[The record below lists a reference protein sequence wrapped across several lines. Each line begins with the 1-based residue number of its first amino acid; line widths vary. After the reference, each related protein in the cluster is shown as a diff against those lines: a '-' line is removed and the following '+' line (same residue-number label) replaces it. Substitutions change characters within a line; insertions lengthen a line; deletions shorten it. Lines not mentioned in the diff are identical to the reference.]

1 MVETTKPIRARV
13 PIKTFAS
20 RNMMVRTRGPDHR
33 HSGIILASA
42 MRKLVVLLVGVL
54 LLGIAII
61 AAPEQH
67 LLPAY
72 QLSKVSRGKAVTR
85 VVAAGT
91 VQPVVS
97 VVVSSQVSGQVK
109 EIFVDHNDEVKQ
121 GQPIALLAPDHF
133 NTRVDPAQ
141 SGSASPGRGRFG
153 SHRNPCANG
162 RHSYRSQRRRW
173 TDGCRQF

>member
-1 MVETTKPIRARV
+1 
-13 PIKTFAS
+13 
-20 RNMMVRTRGPDHR
+20 MMVRTGGPDHR
-33 HSGIILASA
+33 HFSQPSA

-54 LLGIAII
+54 LLGIAIT

-72 QLSKVSRGKAVTR
+72 QLAKVSRGKAVTR

-109 EIFVDHNDEVKQ
+109 EILVDHNDAVKQ
-121 GQPIALLAPDHF
+121 GQPIALL
-133 NTRVDPAQ
+133 DPE
-141 SGSASPGRGRFG
+141 
-153 SHRNPCANG
+153 
-162 RHSYRSQRRRW
+162 
-173 TDGCRQF
+173 